1 MAKTSPTK
9 IRVLAIERMLAGG
22 RKMKVEEIQRE
33 LEQRY
38 EIQVDRKAI
47 FDDIAALNMFI
58 PIESTRG
65 PAGGFQ
71 RVDVLAR
78 CKERGGKP

>member
-1 MAKTSPTK
+1 MARTSPTK
-9 IRVLAIERMLAGG
+9 IRILAIERMLAGG
-22 RKMKVEEIQRE
+22 RKMNVEEIQQV
-33 LEQRY
+33 LEQKY
-38 EIQVDRKAI
+38 DIYVDRKTI
-47 FDDIAALNMFI
+47 FDDIRALDMFM

-78 CKERGGKP
+78 CKE

>member
-9 IRVLAIERMLAGG
+9 IRILAIERMLAGG
-22 RKMKVEEIQRE
+22 RRMKVKEIQRE
-33 LEQRY
+33 LERKY
-38 EIQVDRKAI
+38 EIYANREAI
-47 FDDIAALNMFI
+47 FDDIAALNMFM

-71 RVDVLAR
+71 RVNVLAR
-78 CKERGGKP
+78 CKE

>member
-22 RKMKVEEIQRE
+22 RKMNVEEIQQA
-33 LEQRY
+33 LEQKY
-38 EIQVDRKAI
+38 DIYADRKTI
-47 FDDIAALNMFI
+47 FDDIRALDMFM
-58 PIESTRG
+58 PIESKPG
-65 PAGGFQ
+65 NNGGFQ

-78 CKERGGKP
+78 CRD

>member
-9 IRVLAIERMLAGG
+9 IRILAIERMLAGG
-22 RKMKVEEIQRE
+22 RKMKVKEIQRE
-33 LEQRY
+33 LERKY
-38 EIQVDRKAI
+38 EIYANKEAI

-78 CKERGGKP
+78 CKD

>member
-9 IRVLAIERMLAGG
+9 IRVLAIERMLANGQ
-22 RKMKVEEIQRE
+22 KFTTEEIQRV
-33 LEQRY
+33 LEQKY
-38 EIQVDRKAI
+38 EIYADRKTI
-47 FDDIAALNMFI
+47 FDDIAALNMFV

-71 RVDVLAR
+71 RVDVLSR
-78 CKERGGKP
+78 CKD